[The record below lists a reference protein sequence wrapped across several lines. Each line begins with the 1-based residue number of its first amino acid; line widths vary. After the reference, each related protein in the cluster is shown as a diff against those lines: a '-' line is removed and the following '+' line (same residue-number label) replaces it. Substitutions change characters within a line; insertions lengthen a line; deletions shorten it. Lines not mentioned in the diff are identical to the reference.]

1 MNPLH
6 RRALN
11 WLCRRY
17 TARVADVA
25 LQHNWSMAPYMPELT
40 TGAPLD
46 VKRVLAWLVAELR
59 TARAVN
65 EELLKDMARA
75 RDAARAAAEAT
86 TVPAEQEDI
95 SRWLSNL
102 GGLEVPAPRTPA
114 YDKEV
119 YRDN

>member
-1 MNPLH
+1 MSPLH
-6 RRALN
+6 RWALN
-11 WLCRRY
+11 RLCRRY

-25 LQHNWSMAPYMPELT
+25 LHHGWSMAPYLPELT

-46 VKRVLAWLVAELR
+46 VKRVLTWLVAELR

-75 RDAARAAAEAT
+75 RDAARAAADAP
-86 TVPAEQEDI
+86 TVPVEEDDI

-102 GGLEVPAPRTPA
+102 GGLEAPATRA
-114 YDKEV
+114 SQLE
-119 YRDN
+119 NLNG